1 MKINLVEK
9 SRIDSVDFENLT
21 FGKIFTDHM
30 FISKYKNGEWSSGE
44 IKPYENISISPSS
57 RALHYGQAIFEGMKC
72 FKSEQDELFLFRPE
86 ENFKR
91 FNKSSIRLAIPEIQ
105 EDIFFNGLK
114 ELLKIDSEWV
124 KKGIGNA
131 LYIRPFVFASEPSI
145 NASEANEYTFMII
158 CSPSKSYYGNM
169 EISVKIEEKY
179 SRAAKGGVGYA
190 KAAGNYAAAFYP
202 TKLAIEQGFQQI
214 IWTDSNNHNAI
225 EEAGTMNLF
234 FVIGDKLITSP
245 TSDSILDGITRK
257 SIIEL
262 AKFHNIDVLER
273 EITIDEILKEHKSGN
288 LKEIFGSGTAVVVLP
303 IKSFGHRDQLYT
315 LSSEKSSVSSFL
327 KEKLNNIQYNISNEF
342 KNWKFKIN

>member
-1 MKINLVEK
+1 MKINRVEK

-145 NASEANEYTFMII
+145 NASEADEYTFMII
-158 CSPSKSYYGNM
+158 CSPSKSYYGDM

>member
-1 MKINLVEK
+1 MKINRVEK

-158 CSPSKSYYGNM
+158 CSPSKSYYGDM

-214 IWTDSNNHNAI
+214 IWTDSNNHNTI

>member
-1 MKINLVEK
+1 MKINRVVK
-9 SRIDSVDFENLT
+9 SRIDGVDFENLT

-30 FISKYKNGEWSSGE
+30 FVSEYKNGEWSSGE
-44 IKPYENISISPSS
+44 IKPYENISISPSA
-57 RALHYGQAIFEGMKC
+57 RVLHYGQAIFEGMKC

-91 FNKSSIRLAIPEIQ
+91 FNKSSVRLAIPEIDQ
-105 EDIFFNGLK
+105 NIFFNGLK
-114 ELLKIDSEWV
+114 ELLMIDSEWV

-131 LYIRPFVFASEPSI
+131 LYIRPFVFASESSI

-158 CSPSKSYYGNM
+158 CSPSKSYYGDM
-169 EISVKIEEKY
+169 EISVKVEEKY

-202 TKLAIEQGFQQI
+202 TKLAIDQGFQQI
-214 IWTDSNNHNAI
+214 IWTDSNNHNSI

-273 EITIDEILKEHKSGN
+273 EITIDEIIKEYKSGN
-288 LKEIFGSGTAVVVLP
+288 LKEMFGSGTAVVVLP
-303 IKSFGHRDQLYT
+303 IKSFGHRDQMYSLN
-315 LSSEKSSVSSFL
+315 SEKSSVSSFL

>member
-9 SRIDSVDFENLT
+9 SSIDAVNFENLS

-30 FISKYKNGEWSSGE
+30 FISKYKNGEWSAGE
-44 IKPYENISISPSS
+44 IKPYENISISPSA
-57 RALHYGQAIFEGMKC
+57 RVLHYGQAIFEGMKC

-91 FNKSSIRLAIPEIQ
+91 FNKSSVRLAIPEID
-105 EDIFFNGLK
+105 ENIFFDGLK
-114 ELLKIDSEWV
+114 ELVKIDSEWV

-145 NASEANEYTFMII
+145 NASEANEYTFIII
-158 CSPSKSYYGNM
+158 CSPSKSYYGDM
-169 EISVKIEEKY
+169 EISVKVEEKY

-202 TKLAIEQGFQQI
+202 TKLALDQGFQQI

-262 AKFHNIDVLER
+262 AEFHNIDVLER
-273 EITIDEILKEHKSGN
+273 EITIDEIIKEHNSGN

-315 LSSEKSSVSSFL
+315 LNSEKNSISSFL

-342 KNWKFKIN
+342 ENWKYKIN

>member
-1 MKINLVEK
+1 MKINRVEK
-9 SRIDSVDFENLT
+9 SRIESVDFENLT
-21 FGKIFTDHM
+21 FGKIFTDNM

-72 FKSEQDELFLFRPE
+72 FKSEQDELFLFRPK

-315 LSSEKSSVSSFL
+315 LNSEKSSVSSFL
-327 KEKLNNIQYNISNEF
+327 KEKLNSIQYNISNEF
-342 KNWKFKIN
+342 KNWKYKIN

>member
-9 SRIDSVDFENLT
+9 SRIDSVDFDNLT

-131 LYIRPFVFASEPSI
+131 LYVRPFVFASEPSI

-158 CSPSKSYYGNM
+158 CSPSKSYYGDM

>member
-105 EDIFFNGLK
+105 EVIFFNGLK

-131 LYIRPFVFASEPSI
+131 LYVRPFVFASEPSI

-158 CSPSKSYYGNM
+158 CSPSKSYYGDM

-273 EITIDEILKEHKSGN
+273 EITIDEILNEHKSGN

-342 KNWKFKIN
+342 KNWKYKVN

>member
-1 MKINLVEK
+1 MKINRVEK

>member
-1 MKINLVEK
+1 MKINRVEK

-30 FISKYKNGEWSSGE
+30 FISKHKNGEWSSGE
-44 IKPYENISISPSS
+44 IKPYGNISISPSA

-91 FNKSSIRLAIPEIQ
+91 FNKSSIRLAIPEIK

-114 ELLKIDSEWV
+114 ELLKIDSEWI

-131 LYIRPFVFASEPSI
+131 LYVRPFVFASEDSI

-158 CSPSKSYYGNM
+158 CCPSKSYYGNM

-190 KAAGNYAAAFYP
+190 KAAGNYAASFYP
-202 TKLAIEQGFQQI
+202 TKLAIAQGFQQI

-234 FVIGDKLITSP
+234 FAIGDKLITSP

-257 SIIEL
+257 SLIDI
-262 AKFHNIDVLER
+262 AKFHNIDVEER
-273 EITIDEILKEHKSGN
+273 EITVDELIKEYNSGN
-288 LKEIFGSGTAVVVLP
+288 LKEIFGCGTAVVVLP
-303 IKSFGHRDQLYT
+303 IKSFGHREQLYT
-315 LSSEKSSVSSFL
+315 LNSEKNSISSFL

-342 KNWKFKIN
+342 ENWKFKIN

>member
-1 MKINLVEK
+1 MKINRVEK
-9 SRIDSVDFENLT
+9 SRINSVDFENLI
-21 FGKIFTDHM
+21 FGKILTDHM
-30 FISKYKNGEWSSGE
+30 FISKHKNGEWSSGE
-44 IKPYENISISPSS
+44 IKPYRNISISPSA

-114 ELLKIDSEWV
+114 ELLKIDSEWI

-131 LYIRPFVFASEPSI
+131 LYVRPFVFASEDSI

-158 CSPSKSYYGNM
+158 CCPSKSYYGNM

-190 KAAGNYAAAFYP
+190 KAAGNYAASFYP
-202 TKLAIEQGFQQI
+202 TKLAIAQGFQQI

-234 FVIGDKLITSP
+234 FAIGDKLITSP

-257 SIIEL
+257 SLIDI
-262 AKFHNIDVLER
+262 AKFHNIDIEER
-273 EITIDEILKEHKSGN
+273 EITVDEILKEHKSGN
-288 LKEIFGSGTAVVVLP
+288 LKEIFGCGTAVVVLP
-303 IKSFGHRDQLYT
+303 IKSFGHREQLYT
-315 LSSEKSSVSSFL
+315 LNSEKNSISSFL

-342 KNWKFKIN
+342 ENWKYKIN

>member
-1 MKINLVEK
+1 MKINRVEK
-9 SRIDSVDFENLT
+9 SRIESVDFENLT

-72 FKSEQDELFLFRPE
+72 FKSEQDELFLFRPK

>member
-1 MKINLVEK
+1 MKINRVENSK
-9 SRIDSVDFENLT
+9 IGSIDFENLT

-30 FISKYKNGEWSSGE
+30 FISKYKNGVWSSGE
-44 IKPYENISISPSS
+44 IKPYENISISPSA
-57 RALHYGQAIFEGMKC
+57 RTLHYGQAIFEGMKC
-72 FKSEQDELFLFRPE
+72 FKSEEDELFLFRPE
-86 ENFKR
+86 ENYKR
-91 FNKSSIRLAIPEIQ
+91 FNKSSVRLAIPEIQ

-158 CSPSKSYYGNM
+158 CSPSKSYYGDM

-303 IKSFGHRDQLYT
+303 IKSFGHRDKLYT

>member
-1 MKINLVEK
+1 MKINRVEK

-131 LYIRPFVFASEPSI
+131 LYVRPFVFASEPSI

-158 CSPSKSYYGNM
+158 CSPSKSYYGDM
-169 EISVKIEEKY
+169 QISVKIEEKY

>member
-1 MKINLVEK
+1 MKINRVEK

-72 FKSEQDELFLFRPE
+72 FKSEQDELFLFRPK

-158 CSPSKSYYGNM
+158 CSPSKSYYGDM

>member
-9 SRIDSVDFENLT
+9 SRIDDVNFENLS

-30 FISKYKNGEWSSGE
+30 FISKYKNGEWSAGE
-44 IKPYENISISPSS
+44 IKPYENISISPSA
-57 RALHYGQAIFEGMKC
+57 RVLHYGQAIFEGMKC

-91 FNKSSIRLAIPEIQ
+91 FNKSSVRLAIPEID
-105 EDIFFNGLK
+105 ENIFFDGLK
-114 ELLKIDSEWV
+114 ELVKIDSEWV

-158 CSPSKSYYGNM
+158 CSPSKSYYGDM
-169 EISVKIEEKY
+169 EISVKVEEKY

-202 TKLAIEQGFQQI
+202 TKLALDQGFQQI

-262 AKFHNIDVLER
+262 AEFHNIDVLER
-273 EITIDEILKEHKSGN
+273 EITIDEIIKEHNSGN

-315 LSSEKSSVSSFL
+315 LNSEKNSISSFL

-342 KNWKFKIN
+342 ENWKYKIN

>member
-1 MKINLVEK
+1 MKINIVEK

-131 LYIRPFVFASEPSI
+131 LYVRPFVFASEPSI

-158 CSPSKSYYGNM
+158 CSPSKSYYGDM

-273 EITIDEILKEHKSGN
+273 EITIDEILKEYKSGN

>member
-9 SRIDSVDFENLT
+9 SKIESVDFENLT

-131 LYIRPFVFASEPSI
+131 LYVRPFVFASEPSI

-158 CSPSKSYYGNM
+158 CSPSKSYYGDM

>member
-1 MKINLVEK
+1 MKINRVEK
-9 SRIDSVDFENLT
+9 SRIDSVDFDNLT

-91 FNKSSIRLAIPEIQ
+91 FNKSSVRLAIPEIDQ
-105 EDIFFNGLK
+105 NIFFNGLK
-114 ELLKIDSEWV
+114 ELLMIDSEWV

-131 LYIRPFVFASEPSI
+131 LYIRPFVFASESSI

-158 CSPSKSYYGNM
+158 CSPSKSYYGDM

-288 LKEIFGSGTAVVVLP
+288 LKEIFGSGTAVVVLS

-315 LSSEKSSVSSFL
+315 LNPEKNSISSFL
-327 KEKLNNIQYNISNEF
+327 KQKLNNIQYNISNDFE
-342 KNWKFKIN
+342 NWKYKIN

>member
-1 MKINLVEK
+1 
-9 SRIDSVDFENLT
+9 
-21 FGKIFTDHM
+21 M
-30 FISKYKNGEWSSGE
+30 FISKHKNGEWSSGE

-72 FKSEQDELFLFRPE
+72 FKSEQDELFLFRPK

-288 LKEIFGSGTAVVVLP
+288 LKEIFGSGTAVVVFP

-315 LSSEKSSVSSFL
+315 LSSEKNSVSSFL

>member
-1 MKINLVEK
+1 MKINRVEK
-9 SRIDSVDFENLT
+9 SRIDGVDFENLT

-30 FISKYKNGEWSSGE
+30 FVSEYKNGEWSSGE
-44 IKPYENISISPSS
+44 IKPYENISISPSA
-57 RALHYGQAIFEGMKC
+57 RVLHYGQAIFEGMKC

-91 FNKSSIRLAIPEIQ
+91 FNKSSVRLAIPEIDQ
-105 EDIFFNGLK
+105 NIFFNGLK
-114 ELLKIDSEWV
+114 ELLMIDSEWV

-131 LYIRPFVFASEPSI
+131 LYIRPFVFASESSI

-158 CSPSKSYYGNM
+158 CSPSKSYYGDM
-169 EISVKIEEKY
+169 EISVKVEEKY

-202 TKLAIEQGFQQI
+202 TKLAIDQGFQQI
-214 IWTDSNNHNAI
+214 IWTDSNNHNSI

-273 EITIDEILKEHKSGN
+273 EITIDEIIKEYKSGN
-288 LKEIFGSGTAVVVLP
+288 LKEMFGSGTAVVVLP
-303 IKSFGHRDQLYT
+303 IKSFGHRDQMYSLN
-315 LSSEKSSVSSFL
+315 SEKSSVSSFL
-327 KEKLNNIQYNISNEF
+327 KEKLNNIQYNISSEF
-342 KNWKFKIN
+342 ENWKYKIN

>member
-1 MKINLVEK
+1 MKINRVEK
-9 SRIDSVDFENLT
+9 SRIDDVDFENLT

-30 FISKYKNGEWSSGE
+30 FISEYKNGEWSSGE
-44 IKPYENISISPSS
+44 IKPYENISISPSA
-57 RALHYGQAIFEGMKC
+57 RVLHYGQAIFEGMKC

-91 FNKSSIRLAIPEIQ
+91 FNKSSVRLAIPEIDQ
-105 EDIFFNGLK
+105 NIFFNGLK
-114 ELLKIDSEWV
+114 ELLMIDSEWV

-131 LYIRPFVFASEPSI
+131 LYIRPFVFASESSI

-158 CSPSKSYYGNM
+158 CSPSKSYYGDM
-169 EISVKIEEKY
+169 EISVKVEEKY

-202 TKLAIEQGFQQI
+202 TKLAIDQGFQQI
-214 IWTDSNNHNAI
+214 IWTDSNNHNPI
-225 EEAGTMNLF
+225 EEAGTINLLF
-234 FVIGDKLITSP
+234 FIGDNLITSP

-273 EITIDEILKEHKSGN
+273 EITIDEIIKEYKSGN

-303 IKSFGHRDQLYT
+303 IKSFGHRDQMYR
-315 LSSEKSSVSSFL
+315 
-327 KEKLNNIQYNISNEF
+327 LNN
-342 KNWKFKIN
+342 

>member
-1 MKINLVEK
+1 MKINRVEK

-131 LYIRPFVFASEPSI
+131 LYVRPFVFASEPSI

-158 CSPSKSYYGNM
+158 CSPSKSYYGDM

-273 EITIDEILKEHKSGN
+273 EITIDEILKEYKSEN

-342 KNWKFKIN
+342 KNWKYKIS

>member
-1 MKINLVEK
+1 MKINRVEK
-9 SRIDSVDFENLT
+9 SRIDGVDFENLT

-131 LYIRPFVFASEPSI
+131 LYVRPFVFASEPSI

-158 CSPSKSYYGNM
+158 CSPSKSYYGDM

>member
-1 MKINLVEK
+1 MKINRVEK
-9 SRIDSVDFENLT
+9 SRIDGVDFENLT

-30 FISKYKNGEWSSGE
+30 FVSNYKDGEWSSGE
-44 IKPYENISISPSS
+44 IKPYENISISPSA
-57 RALHYGQAIFEGMKC
+57 RVLHYGQAIFEGMKC

-91 FNKSSIRLAIPEIQ
+91 FNKSSVRLAIPEIDQ
-105 EDIFFNGLK
+105 NIFFNGLK
-114 ELLKIDSEWV
+114 ELLMTDSEWV

-169 EISVKIEEKY
+169 EISVKVEEKY

-202 TKLAIEQGFQQI
+202 TKLAIDQGFQQI

-262 AKFHNIDVLER
+262 AEFHNIDVLER
-273 EITIDEILKEHKSGN
+273 EITIDEIIKEHKSGN

-303 IKSFGHRDQLYT
+303 IKSFGHRDQMYM

-327 KEKLNNIQYNISNEF
+327 KEKLNNIQYNISSEF
-342 KNWKFKIN
+342 ENWKYKIN

>member
-1 MKINLVEK
+1 MKINRVEK

-158 CSPSKSYYGNM
+158 CSPSKSYYGDM

-315 LSSEKSSVSSFL
+315 LNSEKSSVSSFL

>member
-1 MKINLVEK
+1 MKINRVEK
-9 SRIDSVDFENLT
+9 SRIDGVDFENLT

-30 FISKYKNGEWSSGE
+30 FVSKYKNGEWSSGE
-44 IKPYENISISPSS
+44 IKPYENISISPSA
-57 RALHYGQAIFEGMKC
+57 RVLHYGQAIFEGMKC

-91 FNKSSIRLAIPEIQ
+91 FNKSSVRLAIPEIDQ
-105 EDIFFNGLK
+105 NIFFNGLK
-114 ELLKIDSEWV
+114 ELLMTDSEWV

-169 EISVKIEEKY
+169 EISVKVEEKY

-202 TKLAIEQGFQQI
+202 TKLAIDQGFQQI

-262 AKFHNIDVLER
+262 AEFHNIDVLER
-273 EITIDEILKEHKSGN
+273 EITIDEIIKEHKSGN

-303 IKSFGHRDQLYT
+303 IKSFGHRDQMYM

-327 KEKLNNIQYNISNEF
+327 KEKLNNIQYNISSEF
-342 KNWKFKIN
+342 ENWKYKIN

>member
-1 MKINLVEK
+1 MKINRVEK

-131 LYIRPFVFASEPSI
+131 LYVRPFVFASEPSI

-158 CSPSKSYYGNM
+158 CSPSKSYYGDM

>member
-131 LYIRPFVFASEPSI
+131 LYVRPFVFASEPSI

-158 CSPSKSYYGNM
+158 CSPSKSYYGDM

-273 EITIDEILKEHKSGN
+273 EITIDEILKEYKSGN

-303 IKSFGHRDQLYT
+303 IKSFGHRDQLYR
-315 LSSEKSSVSSFL
+315 LNSEKNSVSSFL

-342 KNWKFKIN
+342 KNWKYKIS